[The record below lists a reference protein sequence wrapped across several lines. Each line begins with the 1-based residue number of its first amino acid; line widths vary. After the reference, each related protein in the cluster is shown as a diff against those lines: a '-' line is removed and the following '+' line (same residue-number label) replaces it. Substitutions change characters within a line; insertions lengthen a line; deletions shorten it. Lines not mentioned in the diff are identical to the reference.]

1 MLTNRG
7 IVLFCLTLSLTSMS
21 MNTSAQDIL
30 TNVSKQGV
38 IRKEQNPVNTSTLM
52 VPKPKLFRS
61 NPLRKT
67 LILNGSDPN
76 NTIDD
81 EDIVASHRRPEVKA
95 RKPTLDDDLSD
106 YVKWRLFLARTLAVM
121 RAKQKWGI

>member
-38 IRKEQNPVNTSTLM
+38 IRKEQNPVNTSTLK

-95 RKPTLDDDLSD
+95 RKPNLDDDLSD

>member
-7 IVLFCLTLSLTSMS
+7 IVLFCLTLSLISMS

-38 IRKEQNPVNTSTLM
+38 IRKEQNPVNTSTLK

-81 EDIVASHRRPEVKA
+81 EDIVVSHRRPEVKA

>member
-1 MLTNRG
+1 
-7 IVLFCLTLSLTSMS
+7 MS

-38 IRKEQNPVNTSTLM
+38 IRKEQNPVNTSTLK

-81 EDIVASHRRPEVKA
+81 EDIVVSHRRPEVKA

>member
-38 IRKEQNPVNTSTLM
+38 IRKEQNPVNTSTLR

>member
-38 IRKEQNPVNTSTLM
+38 IRKEQNPVNTSILK

-95 RKPTLDDDLSD
+95 RKPNLDDDLSD